1 MDRLFSMFV
10 AVIVILLCTVAA
22 HADVS
27 QFFDSEGNSIVSEQ
41 REKKSLSPPVRRY
54 SIPEG
59 IKLYE
64 DVTYEFYPVFGKTF
78 SELVSSSKENGPYDE
93 KEKKRFPSK
102 TEWSV
107 GWTYQFVHTEPVEE
121 DGKLHV
127 AVELYDIEFK
137 DTITIT
143 LPTVLDSTVLN
154 PVEKTLWEN
163 YLSKLLDHEHGT
175 VMDIRNTDSRK
186 ELLERFAD
194 IDYFILDTT
203 RVLGVEERIQRLIEK
218 DTQKIGRDW
227 VERIKSRKLKK

>member
-1 MDRLFSMFV
+1 MDRLFSRLVTIIF
-10 AVIVILLCTVAA
+10 ILSCTVNA
-22 HADVS
+22 HANVS
-27 QFFDSEGNSIVSEQ
+27 QFFDFEGNSIGAEQ
-41 REKKSLSPPVRRY
+41 REKKALSSSVRRY
-54 SIPEG
+54 SLPEG
-59 IKLYE
+59 IQLYE

-78 SELVSSSKENGPYDE
+78 SELVSSSEENGPYDE
-93 KEKKRFPSK
+93 KEKKRSPSK
-102 TEWSV
+102 IEWSV
-107 GWTYQFVHTEPVEE
+107 GWTYQFVHTDPLEE

-163 YLSKLLDHEHGT
+163 YLSKLLAREHGI
-175 VMDIRNTDSRK
+175 VMYIRNTDSRK
-186 ELLERFAD
+186 ELLKRFED

-203 RVLGVEERIQRLIEK
+203 RVVDVEERIQRLIKE

-227 VERIKSRKLKK
+227 VKRIKNRK